1 MTDTA
6 TLRTAISTGGLAF
19 SAAGLLA
26 PRALVSSYGAE
37 ATPEISHV
45 IRLWAAANAALAVG
59 GFTQDEDK
67 RFFQTALATNAAGV
81 VSALLATGAPARARV
96 TSVVTSGAFAV
107 AAAVGLS
114 QS

>member
-1 MTDTA
+1 
-6 TLRTAISTGGLAF
+6 LGEGPPLLGLAF

-45 IRLWAAANAALAVG
+45 IRLWAAANAA
-59 GFTQDEDK
+59 
-67 RFFQTALATNAAGV
+67 GV
-81 VSALLATGAPARARV
+81 VSALLATGAPTRARV
-96 TSVVTSGAFAV
+96 TTVVTSGAFAD
-107 AAAVGLS
+107 AAAIGLS